1 MAGHMRIAVDAMGA
15 DDAPRIPVAGVVE
28 AVKED
33 GTDVLLVGDEE
44 QVRRE
49 LAAIGVSDELRRR
62 LEVVH
67 AEEVVGME
75 ESAITPMRKKRRSSI
90 RICAELVKEGRA
102 QALVSAGNTGATM
115 IAAKMV
121 MGVAPG
127 VDRPGL
133 AAAFPNAGGWTVLV
147 DVGANVDSKAE
158 QMRDFAVMGHF
169 YAQEMFG
176 VSEPR
181 IGLLSIGSE
190 EGKGTEFTRQAYA
203 AVQSTGL
210 NFIGNVE
217 GRDVF
222 NGRVD
227 VIVCDGFVGNVLL
240 KSAEAL
246 AEMVVG
252 MLRDEIKKSPLAM
265 IGALMMMPAFKH
277 LRQRTDYTEY
287 GAAPLLGLRGGCFIA
302 HGGSNPKAIK
312 NAVRRAVEFCEAGI
326 HRKISDK
333 LAELHETPIPAI
345 EGPEV
350 KLSDEPEVQ
359 TS

>member
-15 DDAPRIPVAGVVE
+15 DDAPRAPVAGAVE
-28 AVKED
+28 AVAGD
-33 GTDVLLVGDEE
+33 GTDVILVGDRE
-44 QVRRE
+44 QVERE
-49 LAAIGVSDELRRR
+49 LASLGVSAELRRR

-75 ESAITPMRKKRRSSI
+75 ESAITPIRKKRRSSI

-115 IAAKMV
+115 ISAKMII
-121 MGVAPG
+121 GVAKG

-133 AAAFPNAGGWTVLV
+133 AAALPNASGWTILV

-158 QMRDFAVMGHF
+158 QMREFAVMGHF

-176 VSEPR
+176 IAEPR

-190 EGKGTEFTRQAYA
+190 EGKGTDFTREAYA
-203 AVQSTGL
+203 GVQSTGL
-210 NFIGNVE
+210 RFIGNVE
-217 GRDVF
+217 GRDLF
-222 NGRVD
+222 NGAAD
-227 VIVCDGFVGNVLL
+227 VIVCDGFVGNALL
-240 KSAEAL
+240 KSAESL

-252 MLRDEIKKSPLAM
+252 MLRTEIKKSPLAM
-265 IGALMMMPAFKH
+265 LGALLMIPAFRH
-277 LRQRTDYTEY
+277 LRERTDYSEY

-312 NAVRRAVEFCEAGI
+312 NAVRRAVEFCEACTQE
-326 HRKISDK
+326 KISNK
-333 LAELHETPIPAI
+333 LADLHATPIPSSI
-345 EGPEV
+345 Q
-350 KLSDEPEVQ
+350 EPEVQ

>member
-15 DDAPRIPVAGVVE
+15 DDAPRTPVAGAVE
-28 AVKED
+28 AVAGD
-33 GTDVLLVGDEE
+33 GTDVILVGDRERVE
-44 QVRRE
+44 RE
-49 LAAIGVSDELRRR
+49 LDSLGVSAELRRR

-75 ESAITPMRKKRRSSI
+75 ESAITPMRRKRRSSI

-115 IAAKMV
+115 ISAKMV
-121 MGVAPG
+121 IGVAKG

-133 AAAFPNAGGWTVLV
+133 AAALPNASGWTVLV

-158 QMRDFAVMGHF
+158 QMREFAVMGHF
-169 YAQEMFG
+169 YAQEMLG
-176 VSEPR
+176 IAQPR

-190 EGKGTEFTRQAYA
+190 EGKGTDFTRRAYA
-203 AVQSTGL
+203 GVQSTGL
-210 NFIGNVE
+210 RFIGNVE
-217 GRDVF
+217 GRDLF
-222 NGRVD
+222 NGATD

-240 KSAEAL
+240 KSAESL

-252 MLRDEIKKSPLAM
+252 MLRAEIKKSPLSM
-265 IGALMMMPAFKH
+265 LGALLMVPAFRH
-277 LRQRTDYTEY
+277 LRRRTDYSEY

-326 HRKISDK
+326 HEKISNK
-333 LAELHETPIPAI
+333 LADLHATPIPSSI
-345 EGPEV
+345 Q
-350 KLSDEPEVQ
+350 EPEVQ